1 MAYAIKIGEFSIN
14 NEDPECSFVEAKKVT
29 LAEAPA
35 FPNDAI
41 KHTNSRFPGYSVW
54 YDFCA
59 VAGLQTLFYQDDQ
72 FRGGHPGYF
81 ELTQDHL
88 NQAQTALTNYQLA
101 NNGKPPG
108 FSPFMPSGMPS
119 GFGKAN
125 NTLLEYDATLA
136 RLIWVEWWIRWALL
150 NCSRPIVSNF

>member
-1 MAYAIKIGEFSIN
+1 MAYVIKIGEFSIN

-29 LAEAPA
+29 LVEAPA
-35 FPNDAI
+35 FPNDLSA
-41 KHTNSRFPGYSVW
+41 HVNCRCPGYSIW

-59 VAGLQTLFYQDDQ
+59 AAGLQTLFYKDYQ
-72 FRGGHPGYF
+72 FHGGHPGYF

-88 NQAQTALTNYQLA
+88 KQAQTALTHYQLT

-108 FSPFMPSGMPS
+108 FSAFMPSEFS
-119 GFGKAN
+119 KAN
-125 NTLLEYDATLA
+125 NAPIEYDATLA

-150 NCSRPIVSNF
+150 NCARPIVSNF